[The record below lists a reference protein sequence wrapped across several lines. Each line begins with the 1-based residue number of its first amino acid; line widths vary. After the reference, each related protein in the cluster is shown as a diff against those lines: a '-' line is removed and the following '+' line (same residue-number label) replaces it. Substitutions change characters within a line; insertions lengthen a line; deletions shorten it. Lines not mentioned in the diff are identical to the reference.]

1 MVGTIT
7 RSNHPS
13 ALWPGVL
20 AWFGQKY
27 NEHPMEC
34 SMIFETNKSNKSYE
48 ELVETTG
55 FGLAPIKP
63 EGAAIQYD
71 SDQEG
76 YKNRF
81 DHDVYALG
89 YIVTRE
95 EMEDNQYQG
104 KSKRRAG
111 ALAFGMRQTKEI
123 VHANVFNRAFD
134 PAYSYGDGA
143 SLCSTSHATLDGT
156 QSNTLAIAADLSEAS
171 LEQML
176 IDIKK
181 SKDSRG
187 LKISIKGDKIIV
199 PDELTFTAERILKSN
214 LRVGTDLNDVNAIKS
229 MGMLRGGKMVYTYL
243 TDPDA
248 WFIQT
253 NVQEGLQTLKRRGIE
268 FRRDNDFD
276 TENAKAKCSERY
288 TPGVGDW
295 RCLWGS
301 PGA

>member
-1 MVGTIT
+1 MAGVIT

-13 ALWPGVL
+13 ALWPGVF

-34 SMIFETNKSNKSYE
+34 KLVFDEAKSGKHYE

-76 YKNRF
+76 YKSRF
-81 DHDVYALG
+81 THDVYANG
-89 YIVTRE
+89 YVVTRE
-95 EMEDNQYQG
+95 EMEDNQYMG
-104 KSKRRAG
+104 KSKQRAG

-134 PAYSYGDGA
+134 NAYAYGDGV
-143 SLCSTSHATLDGT
+143 SLCNLSHPTLDGT
-156 QSNTLAIAADLSEAS
+156 QSNTLTVAADLSEAS

-181 SKDSRG
+181 SANSRG
-187 LKISIKGDKIIV
+187 LKISIKGQKLIV
-199 PDELTFTAERILKSN
+199 PDELQFVAERIIKSN
-214 LRVGTDLNDVNAIKS
+214 LRVGTDLNDVNAVKS
-229 MGMLRGGKMVYTYL
+229 MGLLRSGIMVYTYL
-243 TDPDA
+243 SDPDA

-253 NVQEGLQTLKRRGIE
+253 DAPEGFKTLQRRGIE
-268 FRRDNDFD
+268 FRQDNDFD
-276 TENAKAKCSERY
+276 TENAKAKCTERY
-288 TPGVGDW
+288 TPAVGDW
-295 RCLWGS
+295 RAVWGS